1 MDRYKFGE
9 FIYQKRKSLGLTQEE
24 LGRRVGVT
32 NKAVS
37 KWEVGETLPDV
48 MMLEPL
54 AQVLQVTVDELL
66 SHKDKKEDEKKNI
79 KVNKILY
86 FVIIGLVILEIVT
99 VILFV
104 ILNREVEEQQ
114 QPIKFTEDNYLEIV
128 TINPLSNIS
137 CEDQS
142 VIVEST
148 YSLCSDYLVDEKG
161 ISFVVVYRFNYYYY
175 RNDGTLGVVTY
186 YNRIL
191 DVNLINGE
199 ENQSS
204 QISLKPQVEIQN
216 FKGFRNIEI
225 EYSVYDI
232 TGSVIEKAEV
242 EN

>member
-66 SHKDKKEDEKKNI
+66 SHKDKKEEEKKNI
-79 KVNKILY
+79 KVNKIL
-86 FVIIGLVILEIVT
+86 IGLVILEIVT

-114 QPIKFTEDNYLEIV
+114 QQIKFTEDNYLEIV